1 MPPSNRHA
9 WYGPPALVPDPSV
22 RRWTLHFSLLYA
34 ILGAVLRMMVLMV
47 PASSFGRSAEVVLRH
62 ELGILRRQ
70 ISRPRFRR
78 RDRMFLA
85 AASRLLERSSWRSF
99 LVTPQTLL
107 RWHRELVRRKW
118 TYRRT
123 GRPGRPPIA
132 SDVRDLVVRL
142 AKENPRWGYRRTHG
156 ELRKLGLRISA
167 TSIRTILRAGG
178 LHPCPTARWSELAAI
193 PQDSSERD

>member
-1 MPPSNRHA
+1 MPPPNRHA
-9 WYGPPALVPDPSV
+9 RYGPPALVPDPSI
-22 RRWTLHFSLLYA
+22 RRCTLHFSLLYA
-34 ILGAVLRMMVLMV
+34 ILGAVLRMV
-47 PASSFGRSAEVVLRH
+47 PASSFGPSAEVVLLVLRH
-62 ELGILRRQ
+62 ELGVLRRQ

-123 GRPGRPPIA
+123 RRPGRPPIA
-132 SDVRDLVVRL
+132 SDARDLVVRL
-142 AKENPRWGYRRTHG
+142 AKENPRWV
-156 ELRKLGLRISA
+156 ISG
-167 TSIRTILRAGG
+167 SRV
-178 LHPCPTARWSELAAI
+178 
-193 PQDSSERD
+193 SSASSASASP

>member
-1 MPPSNRHA
+1 MPGT
-9 WYGPPALVPDPSV
+9 GPPALVPDPSI
-22 RRWTLHFSLLYA
+22 RRCTLHFSLLYA
-34 ILGAVLRMMVLMV
+34 ILGAVLRMV
-47 PASSFGRSAEVVLRH
+47 PASSFGPSAEVVLLVLRH

-123 GRPGRPPIA
+123 GRPERPPIA

-142 AKENPRWGYRRTHG
+142 AKESPRWGYRRIHG
-156 ELRKLGLRISA
+156 ELRKLGPRISA

-193 PQDSSERD
+193 PQDSSERDRGL

>member
-1 MPPSNRHA
+1 
-9 WYGPPALVPDPSV
+9 
-22 RRWTLHFSLLYA
+22 
-34 ILGAVLRMMVLMV
+34 MMVLMV

-118 TYRRT
+118 TYR
-123 GRPGRPPIA
+123 GSKKPGRPAVDPEI
-132 SDVRDLVVRL
+132 RDLVLRV
-142 AKENPRWGYRRTHG
+142 AGEN
-156 ELRKLGLRISA
+156 
-167 TSIRTILRAGG
+167 
-178 LHPCPTARWSELAAI
+178 
-193 PQDSSERD
+193 